1 MQKPPHQKSY
11 TFLKH
16 IPKRKVL
23 AFHSI
28 PKLEKKGKEKG
39 AVILSGYPHNLLKDK
54 TSVVRDKCAL

>member
-28 PKLEKKGKEKG
+28 PKLEKERERERCSHLIRVSSQPFKG
-39 AVILSGYPHNLLKDK
+39 
-54 TSVVRDKCAL
+54 